1 MGLNGIDPRTHLFC
15 DSFPERFPY
24 KYSAVAKLLC
34 IKDWTTRSRQRDLW
48 KSLSNF
54 AHPRS
59 HVGYSCIWQS
69 LSFLFPNISLS
80 KSMQDLREVFTFRL
94 LSDFGHGARAL
105 SARAD
110 IKIRRRMAG
119 LRWALPYAWMFE
131 LCGMTRDETWMI
143 PGPLTL
149 VFHLPILT
157 QTWPSIGKT
166 VLHPFT
172 FKCSRI
178 KNQWL
183 WAGRQKKLWL
193 HSFERGRHW
202 LHFQSPKW
210 QFSMHHHAV
219 PIDVDWLSSKTS
231 FLLHHAVPIG
241 CWPVIKL
248 LTYLLTSEWPTST
261 DCSPKKEI
269 PEKTSKA

>member
-1 MGLNGIDPRTHLFC
+1 MFALYCTYCAPTNFFVDFALVPSHALGASTSRAATLFYSLIDPF
-15 DSFPERFPY
+15 DAE
-24 KYSAVAKLLC
+24 
-34 IKDWTTRSRQRDLW
+34 
-48 KSLSNF
+48 
-54 AHPRS
+54 
-59 HVGYSCIWQS
+59 
-69 LSFLFPNISLS
+69 
-80 KSMQDLREVFTFRL
+80 
-94 LSDFGHGARAL
+94 
-105 SARAD
+105 
-110 IKIRRRMAG
+110 
-119 LRWALPYAWMFE
+119 
-131 LCGMTRDETWMI
+131 
-143 PGPLTL
+143 PLTL

-157 QTWPSIGKT
+157 QTWPSTGKT

-172 FKCSRI
+172 FKCLRI